1 MDLEIELARQ
11 EPKEEDEENIIE
23 LIIKLMIQA
32 QDFLDKNGVEKKAMV
47 MKNLQ
52 YLIGQDVYVKNY
64 VLIQQTIDFICKIA
78 KGDLK
83 LDFKQIKK
91 HYLFCC

>member
-1 MDLEIELARQ
+1 MSSVERIEL
-11 EPKEEDEENIIE
+11 KVDDENIIE
-23 LIIKLMIQA
+23 LIIKLMTQA
-32 QDFLDKNGVEKKAMV
+32 QDFVDKTGIEKKVIV
-47 MKNLQ
+47 MTNLQ
-52 YLIGQDVYVKNY
+52 YLIGQDIYVKNY
-64 VLIQQTIDFICKIA
+64 VLIQQTIDFIAKIA

>member
-1 MDLEIELARQ
+1 MDLEMELARQ
-11 EPKEEDEENIIE
+11 ELKKEDEENIIE

-32 QDFLDKNGVEKKAMV
+32 QDFLDKNGIEKKKMV
-47 MKNLQ
+47 MTNLK
-52 YLIGQDVYVKNY
+52 YLIGQEVYVKNY

-78 KGDLK
+78 KGDMV
-83 LDFKQIKK
+83 LDFKKIKK